1 MNTQNHTHPW
11 RETLPIETRRLWLRE
26 LTPDDAE
33 FIYNL
38 NSNPEVIKY
47 TGDPPFSS
55 IEEAKQFLIEY
66 DHYDLNGFGR
76 WGVVLKSTDQLIGWC
91 GLKSHE
97 NGLIDIGFRFLE
109 EHWRKGYATE
119 SCFASIFWAWANTS
133 INSIIGRAD
142 LRNKASIAVLEKCG
156 LEKIKEEAFDHTTL
170 GGLFKIDK
178 S

>member
-1 MNTQNHTHPW
+1 MKTQNSSNKW
-11 RETLPIETRRLWLRE
+11 RATLPIETRRLWLRE
-26 LTPDDAE
+26 LTPDDAQV
-33 FIYNL
+33 IYDL

-66 DHYDLNGFGR
+66 DHYEQFGFGR

-97 NGLIDIGFRFLE
+97 NGQIDVGFRFFE
-109 EHWRKGYATE
+109 EYWGKGYATE
-119 SCFASIFWAWANTS
+119 SCFASIFWAWANTPIS
-133 INSIIGRAD
+133 TIIGRTD
-142 LRNKASIAVLEKCG
+142 LQNKASIAVLEKCG
-156 LEKIKEEAFDHTTL
+156 LSKIKEEAFDHTQKGVL
-170 GGLFKIDK
+170 YKIEK